1 MIPLHMCC
9 AAGRTKDA
17 LGSYSIFLF
26 PIAIGLIVGF
36 DSSAFYFFL
45 ILAVI
50 TVALNMVNKVK
61 NEEDKDAE
69 EPNAYVKVF
78 RCFSFLVILLFVMAE
93 TMYRDN
99 ATLGA
104 MVYALFAARGL
115 MGLLTLT
122 KRKPDRRMPDIV
134 FNVLWLL
141 FGALMLY
148 FTYAG

>member
-1 MIPLHMCC
+1 MIPLHLCC

-50 TVALNMVNKVK
+50 TVALGMVNKVR

-69 EPNAYVKVF
+69 EPNAYVKMF

-93 TMYRDN
+93 TMYRGN
-99 ATLGA
+99 ATLEA
-104 MVYALFAARGL
+104 IVYALFAARGL
-115 MGLLTLT
+115 AGLLTLT
-122 KRKPDRRMPDIV
+122 KRKPGRRMSDIV
-134 FNVLWLL
+134 LNVLWLL
-141 FGALMLY
+141 FGAVMLY
-148 FTYAG
+148 SIYD

>member
-9 AAGRTKDA
+9 AAGRTKDV

-50 TVALNMVNKVK
+50 TVALGMVNNVR
-61 NEEDKDAE
+61 NEEDKYAE
-69 EPNAYVKVF
+69 EPNAYVKMF
-78 RCFSFLVILLFVMAE
+78 RCFSLLVILLFVMAE
-93 TMYRDN
+93 TMYRGN
-99 ATLGA
+99 ATLEA
-104 MVYALFAARGL
+104 IVYALFAAKGL

-122 KRKPDRRMPDIV
+122 KRKPDRRMADIV
-134 FNVLWLL
+134 LNVLWLL
-141 FGALMLY
+141 FGAVMLY
-148 FTYAG
+148 SIYD

>member
-1 MIPLHMCC
+1 MIPLHLCC

-17 LGSYSIFLF
+17 QGSYSIFLF

-50 TVALNMVNKVK
+50 TVALGMVNKVR

-69 EPNAYVKVF
+69 EPNAYVKMF
-78 RCFSFLVILLFVMAE
+78 RCFSLLVILLFVMAE
-93 TMYRDN
+93 TMYRGN
-99 ATLGA
+99 ATLEA
-104 MVYALFAARGL
+104 IVYALFAAKGL

-122 KRKPDRRMPDIV
+122 KRKPGRRMSDIV
-134 FNVLWLL
+134 LNVLWLL
-141 FGALMLY
+141 FGAVMLY
-148 FTYAG
+148 SIYD